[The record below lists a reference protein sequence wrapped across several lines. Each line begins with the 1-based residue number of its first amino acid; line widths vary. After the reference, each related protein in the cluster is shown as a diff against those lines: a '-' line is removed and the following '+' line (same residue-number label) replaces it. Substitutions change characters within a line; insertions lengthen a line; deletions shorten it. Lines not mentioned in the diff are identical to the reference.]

1 MTQYDDTNRGALF
14 KNDRKEADNHPDY
27 KGKINIDGVD
37 YWLSAWIKTDKSG
50 AKYMSLS
57 PQRKDQGQQQ
67 QQQKP
72 QQQQQRTGGQRD
84 GFEDS
89 DIPFSPL
96 SAKLPV

>member
-14 KNDRKEADNHPDY
+14 KNDRKESDNHPDY

-37 YWLSAWIKTDKSG
+37 YWLSAWIKTDKNG

-67 QQQKP
+67 QKP
-72 QQQQQRTGGQRD
+72 QQRQQQQSGGQRD
-84 GFEDS
+84 DFDDS
-89 DIPFSPL
+89 IPFAPL
-96 SAKLPV
+96 CSKLPI

>member
-37 YWLSAWIKTDKSG
+37 YWLSAWIKTDKNG

-57 PQRKDQGQQQ
+57 PQRKDGQQ

-72 QQQQQRTGGQRD
+72 QQRQQQQSGGAGD
-84 GFEDS
+84 MDD
-89 DIPFSPL
+89 DIPFNRIS
-96 SAKLPV
+96 SKLPI